1 MSAQQRL
8 EIPPDRVADRTRTRY
23 GPIGMRDGATRGV
36 ALAHDYLLVMRG
48 AERVFSAMADC
59 WPDAPISTLLY
70 DEQATGGAF
79 SRHEVHTSYLQRL
92 GVRQRG
98 FRRLMPF
105 YPRAT
110 ERLHVPDAEVV
121 ISSSSAFA
129 HGLQAPGDA
138 PHVCYCHSPFRYV
151 WHERQRALDEMP
163 GWSGGLG
170 PRLLDRVR
178 EWDRRA
184 SERVTH
190 YIANSELTRDRI
202 AEFYGRESSVIHPP
216 VAVERFTPS
225 ADHDDYFLV
234 VGELVRHKNQYVALA
249 AAEQAGVP
257 IKVVGEGPDEYWLRR
272 DYPNAEFLGRLS
284 DEDLATVYQRARA
297 FVMPAIEE
305 FGIVAAE
312 AHAAGR
318 PVLAAGAGGA
328 LEIVVEGETGVFA
341 PPHDVDAFAE
351 AMRHVDWDGFDPR
364 VIRARAETFSTPTF
378 QARLRDEVDRV
389 MGRNV
394 APLPAPMVDL
404 SGVQDDGSSSS
415 LPEVRR
421 SASAT

>member
-1 MSAQQRL
+1 MAN
-8 EIPPDRVADRTRTRY
+8 RTRLRY
-23 GPIGMRDGATRGV
+23 GPTGMRDGATRGV

-48 AERVFSAMADC
+48 AERVFHAMADC

-79 SRHEVHTSYLQRL
+79 SGREIHTSYLQRL
-92 GVRQRG
+92 GIRQHG

-110 ERLHVPDAEVV
+110 ERLRVPEADVV
-121 ISSSSAFA
+121 VSSSSAFA
-129 HGLQAPGDA
+129 HGLRAPGDA
-138 PHVCYCHSPFRYV
+138 AHVCYCHSPFRYV

-163 GWSGGLG
+163 SWSGGLG
-170 PRLLDRVR
+170 PKLLDRVR
-178 EWDRRA
+178 DWDRRA

-190 YIANSELTRDRI
+190 YIANSEITRDRI
-202 AEFYGRESSVIHPP
+202 AEFYGREACVIHPP
-216 VAVERFTPS
+216 VAVDRFTPS
-225 ADHDDYFLV
+225 TDHDDYFLV

-328 LEIVVEGETGVFA
+328 LEIVIEGETGVFA

-351 AMRHVDWDGFDPR
+351 AMREVDWDAFDPR
-364 VIRARAETFSTPTF
+364 AIRARAETFATPTF
-378 QARLRDEVDRV
+378 QARLLDEVDRV
-389 MGRNV
+389 LGDNV
-394 APLPAPMVDL
+394 TPLPAPASAPMADRVAAA
-404 SGVQDDGSSSS
+404 QPAGSSSS
-415 LPEVRR
+415 FPDVRR

>member
-1 MSAQQRL
+1 MAN
-8 EIPPDRVADRTRTRY
+8 RTGLRY
-23 GPIGMRDGATRGV
+23 GLIGMRDGATRGV

-48 AERVFSAMADC
+48 AERVFHAMTEC

-70 DEQATGGAF
+70 DEAATAGAF
-79 SRHEVHTSYLQRL
+79 AGHEVHTSYLQRL
-92 GVRQRG
+92 GIRQRG

-105 YPRAT
+105 YPRAA

-129 HGLQAPGDA
+129 HGLQAPRDA
-138 PHVCYCHSPFRYV
+138 AHVCYCHSPFRYV
-151 WHERQRALDEMP
+151 WHERQRAIDEMP
-163 GWSGGLG
+163 GWAGQFGE
-170 PRLLDRVR
+170 RLLDRVR
-178 EWDRRA
+178 DWDRRA

-202 AEFYGRESSVIHPP
+202 AEFYGRDASVIHPP
-216 VAVERFTPS
+216 VAVDRFTPS

-257 IKVVGEGPDEYWLRR
+257 IKVVGEGPDEYWLKR

-351 AMRHVDWDGFDPR
+351 AMREVDWDAFDPQ
-364 VIRARAETFSTPTF
+364 VIRARAEMFSTPTF

-389 MGRNV
+389 LGNNI
-394 APLPAPMVDL
+394 APLPAPAPAPMADRIAAA
-404 SGVQDDGSSSS
+404 QAAGSSTSF
-415 LPEVRR
+415 PDVRR